1 MKKFFTI
8 SIFLFFLLLNTVYS
22 QITFSGKVTDKA
34 NKEPLTGAT
43 IFIPDLQNGAVTR
56 NDGTYLL
63 KNLPKGKFLV
73 MVKFI
78 GYATITQV
86 VDFAINNATDFA
98 MEASTLKEKEIVITG
113 SAISSDND
121 RSSVSVVTIGKD
133 ELKTTASTNIIN
145 ALTSIPGVSEI
156 TTGSGVSKPVIRGLA
171 YNHVVV
177 LNEGIRQEGHQW
189 GPEHG
194 MEIDQF
200 SPERIEILKGPA
212 SLFYG
217 SDALGGVIN
226 ILETVSPSVGI
237 VKGELSSDYSTNNK
251 LTANSLM
258 FEGNQNG
265 FVWGIRGTYKKAAS
279 YQTPDGYIYNSG
291 FNENNYSAMIGLHK
305 KWGYTHLHF
314 SQFNA
319 FIGAVDG
326 NRDSLTHQFTDAEGN
341 IVSPQQLESSKL
353 QLPFNNVQHTKVT
366 SVSNIIINGCQVKI
380 NAGYESNHRKEFD
393 DNMNAP
399 NVYFLLNTFTYD
411 AKLLLPVHNGFET
424 VFGVSGMTQ
433 MNQNKGN
440 EYVVPNY
447 LSQDAGAFTYVKK
460 TIKKFT
466 MNAGLRY
473 DYRTINGKPLNLD
486 ANGNPLSTGGDTIF
500 QSFTSTFQ
508 AVSGA
513 IGLTYCI
520 SKKLNVKLNIGRGY
534 RAPNIYELATSMNG
548 AAPDPGTFCFNAGN
562 YDLKPETSI
571 QIDGEITA
579 NTKYVDA
586 TFSPFYNT
594 INNYIYQRNLNG
606 EKKQFGNQ
614 WFPVYRFVQGNSL
627 LKGFECGINIHP
639 LNVIT
644 IENNLAYVNGT
655 NLATNIPLP
664 FIPAMHS
671 RDEIKWSVMKGR
683 SKSFLSNTFIKA
695 GVTHTWKQN
704 RYDIFE
710 TETGAYTLFNA
721 GVGTDI
727 KMGRQKLT
735 LFING
740 DNMTDVKYYDHLN
753 RFKILNIYNMGR
765 NITFGIV
772 LQMEDYR
779 K

>member
-1 MKKFFTI
+1 MKKKYLLFVITLFI
-8 SIFLFFLLLNTVYS
+8 CNYIFS
-22 QITFSGKVTDKA
+22 QVVISGKVTDRSTNEA
-34 NKEPLTGAT
+34 LAGAT
-43 IFIPDLQNGAVTR
+43 VFIPDLQSGAITKD
-56 NDGTYLL
+56 DGTYTI
-63 KNLPKGKFLV
+63 KSLPKGKFLLQI
-73 MVKFI
+73 KFI
-78 GYATITQV
+78 GYATITQYIDLSINSV
-86 VDFAINNATDFA
+86 LNFAL
-98 MEASTLKEKEIVITG
+98 EPSVCKEKEIVITG
-113 SAISSDND
+113 SAISSDNN
-121 RSSVSVVTIGKD
+121 RSSVSVVTVAKD
-133 ELKTTASTNIIN
+133 DLITSAATNVIN

-177 LNEGIRQEGHQW
+177 LNEGIRQEGNQW

-226 ILETVSPSVGI
+226 VLEPAAPSSGTI
-237 VKGELSSDYSTNNK
+237 RGELSSDYSTNNK

-258 FEGNQNG
+258 FEGNHNG
-265 FVWGIRGTYKKAAS
+265 FIWAIRGTYKRAAS
-279 YQTPDGYIYNSG
+279 FQTPAGYVYNSG
-291 FNENNYSAMIGLHK
+291 FNENNYSAVFGLHK
-305 KWGYTHLHF
+305 KWGFTHLHI

-326 NRDSLTHQFTDAEGN
+326 TRDSLTNQFVDANGN
-341 IVSPQQLESSKL
+341 IVSSDQLKSRKL
-353 QLPFNNVQHTKVT
+353 ELPFNNVQHTKIT
-366 SVSNIIINGCQVKI
+366 SVSNIIINGSQLKI
-380 NAGYESNHRKEFD
+380 NVGYQTNHRKEFD
-393 DNMNAP
+393 DNTNTP
-399 NVYFLLNTFTYD
+399 NVYFSLNTLTYD
-411 AKLLLPVHNGFET
+411 AKLLLPVHKGFET
-424 VFGVSGMTQ
+424 AFGLSGMTQ
-433 MNQNKGN
+433 TNENKGN

-447 LSQDAGAFTYVKK
+447 LLQDIGGFAY
-460 TIKKFT
+460 IKKSINKFT
-466 MNAGLRY
+466 VNAGLRY
-473 DYRTINGKPLNLD
+473 DHRNINGKPLNLD
-486 ANGNPLSTGGDTIF
+486 SLGTPISSGGDTIF
-500 QSFTSTFQ
+500 QTFKSSFQ
-508 AVSGA
+508 AISGA
-513 IGLTYCI
+513 VGFTYSF
-520 SKKLNVKLNIGRGY
+520 SKKVNIKLNIGRGY

-586 TFSPFYNT
+586 SFSPFYNT
-594 INNYIYQRNLNG
+594 INNYIYQRNLNN

-627 LKGFECGINIHP
+627 LKGFEFGINIHP
-639 LNVIT
+639 VNTVT
-644 IENNLAYVNGT
+644 FENSLAYVNGT

-671 RDEIKWSVMKGR
+671 RDEIRWYIQKGK
-683 SKSFLSNTFIKA
+683 SKSVFYNTFIKA
-695 GVTHTWKQN
+695 GVTHTWKQD

-721 GVGTDI
+721 GIGTDLR
-727 KMGRQKLT
+727 MGKQHLT
-735 LFING
+735 VFING
-740 DNMTDVKYYDHLN
+740 ENITNVKYYDHLN
-753 RFKILNIYNMGR
+753 RFKILGIYNPGR
-765 NITFGIV
+765 NITFGIYFPI
-772 LQMEDYR
+772 LINQE